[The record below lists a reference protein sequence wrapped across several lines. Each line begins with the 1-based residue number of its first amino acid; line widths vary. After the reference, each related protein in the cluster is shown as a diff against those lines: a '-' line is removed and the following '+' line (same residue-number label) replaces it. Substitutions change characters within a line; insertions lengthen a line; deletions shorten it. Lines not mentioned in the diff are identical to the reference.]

1 MVRGPTRDVTA
12 RVEHTTDRPGS
23 CPQWPALVRVAT
35 GIGSSRRKSDRGCA
49 CGQPT
54 DLRDRHLAE
63 TVWLMSDLERC
74 RHATSRQW
82 AADVLARAGLPG
94 RCCRT
99 PSPSVA
105 RMRRL
110 RDDEGAPSAGPGAL
124 RLAVAQPERGLPGRH
139 PVPDLVWPA
148 RLDRLQDSPRRQG
161 RPGHDARAHR
171 RHGEA
176 AAQRSH
182 ASIQR
187 LADRASAWFVSSV
200 LASRRPPASTLTT
213 SCGWPPVSS
222 ALEHPL
228 ADAVVAAAEQAGHT
242 VPSVTDFGAPASRGV
257 IGAVEGRRVVLGSAG
272 FLRDHGMDTGSLS
285 TEANRVRGDG
295 ATAIFVGVD
304 GTVAG
309 IFAIADS
316 VKVMLTGDNRVTAEA
331 IASRLGIDR
340 VESEVLPDHKGDIV
354 EQLRHQGRVVAMA
367 GDGVNDAPHPPPP
380 TSGSPWARAQMWP
393 SRAPA

>member
-1 MVRGPTRDVTA
+1 
-12 RVEHTTDRPGS
+12 
-23 CPQWPALVRVAT
+23 
-35 GIGSSRRKSDRGCA
+35 
-49 CGQPT
+49 
-54 DLRDRHLAE
+54 
-63 TVWLMSDLERC
+63 
-74 RHATSRQW
+74 
-82 AADVLARAGLPG
+82 
-94 RCCRT
+94 
-99 PSPSVA
+99 
-105 RMRRL
+105 
-110 RDDEGAPSAGPGAL
+110 
-124 RLAVAQPERGLPGRH
+124 
-139 PVPDLVWPA
+139 
-148 RLDRLQDSPRRQG
+148 
-161 RPGHDARAHR
+161 
-171 RHGEA
+171 
-176 AAQRSH
+176 
-182 ASIQR
+182 
-187 LADRASAWFVSSV
+187 
-200 LASRRPPASTLTT
+200 
-213 SCGWPPVSS
+213 VSS